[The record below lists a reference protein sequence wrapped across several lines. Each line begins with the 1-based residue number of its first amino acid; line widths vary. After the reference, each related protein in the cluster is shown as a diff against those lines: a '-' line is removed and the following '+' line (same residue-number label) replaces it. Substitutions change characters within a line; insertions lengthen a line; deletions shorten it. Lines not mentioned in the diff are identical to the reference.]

1 LTTVIGLRVSSLGFS
16 ITGFGLGG
24 TTGLG
29 TGGCGFGCGGITT
42 GLGAGGGT
50 KFARLREIFCDL
62 PDGGGTLIFG
72 NFTKSRK
79 KIRRCNSSES
89 KIAMSV
95 LVLIVLSS
103 A

>member
-1 LTTVIGLRVSSLGFS
+1 
-16 ITGFGLGG
+16 
-24 TTGLG
+24 
-29 TGGCGFGCGGITT
+29 
-42 GLGAGGGT
+42 
-50 KFARLREIFCDL
+50 LREIFCDL